1 MINPSIFKA
10 YDIRGVYNVDF
21 DDDFAYQLGLAYCQM
36 RREELGW
43 DSFSVVVGRD
53 MRLSS
58 PALHKRLIDGLID
71 GGADI
76 IDIGLCSTP
85 TFYFAVAYYRY
96 DGGIMIS
103 ASHNPKDWNGFKLV
117 RQMASPISE
126 NSGIKDLKNLIINK
140 AVAVHSA
147 KGTVFERNKVL
158 NDQINHDLA
167 YVEAAAIKPLK
178 IVFDSANAMGA
189 PYFEK
194 LFEKL
199 PQLEV
204 EKMNWE
210 LDGSFPAH
218 EADPF
223 KKENVKALCQKVV
236 ETKSDLGIATD
247 GDSDRIFFIDDQGIP
262 VEAGIMRAILSKLFL
277 RDAPNA
283 TIAYDVRPGRI
294 TLDTILENGGTPLV
308 TRVGH
313 SLIKEAVIDAG
324 AYFAGESSGHFIL
337 NMSEEGCYE
346 VPGIVALKIF
356 AELSASGEKLS
367 SYVKPYQKYVHSGEI
382 SLAVDD
388 PKEILARVKEH
399 FAGAKISELDGLS
412 VESEEAWFN
421 VRASNTEPLLRFSV
435 EAVDTALSLIHI

>member
-294 TLDTILENGGTPLV
+294 TLDTILENGGTLLLKKRSSTPAPTLPANQV
-308 TRVGH
+308 
-313 SLIKEAVIDAG
+313 VIL
-324 AYFAGESSGHFIL
+324 FL
-337 NMSEEGCYE
+337 
-346 VPGIVALKIF
+346 
-356 AELSASGEKLS
+356 
-367 SYVKPYQKYVHSGEI
+367 
-382 SLAVDD
+382 
-388 PKEILARVKEH
+388 
-399 FAGAKISELDGLS
+399 
-412 VESEEAWFN
+412 
-421 VRASNTEPLLRFSV
+421 T
-435 EAVDTALSLIHI
+435 